1 MSDKIPQP
9 KESDLQAENTQL
21 QAEQIKAAGSILEEV
36 GRKWEKRNWQKRNQS
51 KPDEVKVEIE
61 KGTKHKQLYEKY
73 SENTN
78 SNRPVRRTLKTAREA
93 LRSGHSQQETAA
105 ILSHDPQIQQV
116 KEQQG
121 EAKANKHT
129 QQMIRSV
136 VDREKKAQ
144 QGQRQ
149 SKQQSQ
155 KKQLAQQRGLGG
167 PQM

>member
-9 KESDLQAENTQL
+9 RESDLQAENTQL

-61 KGTKHKQLYEKY
+61 KDTKHKQLYEKY

-78 SNRPVRRTLKTAREA
+78 PNRPVRRTLKTARDA
-93 LRSGHSQQETAA
+93 LRNGHSQQEIAA
-105 ILSHDPQIQQV
+105 ILSHDPQVQKV

-136 VDREKKAQ
+136 IDRDKKAQ
-144 QGQRQ
+144 QGQG
-149 SKQQSQ
+149 KQQTQ
-155 KKQLAQQRGLGG
+155 KKQLTQQRGQGG
-167 PQM
+167 PQI